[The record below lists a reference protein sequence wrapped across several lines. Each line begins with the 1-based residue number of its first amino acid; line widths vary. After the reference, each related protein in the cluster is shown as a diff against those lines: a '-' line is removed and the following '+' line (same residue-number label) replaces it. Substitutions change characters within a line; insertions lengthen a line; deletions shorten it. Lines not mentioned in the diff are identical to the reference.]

1 MGGIALPVRDDL
13 ALMGLTR
20 AVLLATETNVMPNTP
35 EPTAAETYAAR
46 RNDIARLLDVLD
58 MELEKHAARAQADPA
73 HWGLVGDLA
82 KVRDDLD
89 EAVRY
94 LSGMDSADI
103 HRFLSDAT

>member
-1 MGGIALPVRDDL
+1 MCF
-13 ALMGLTR
+13 TR
-20 AVLLATETNVMPNTP
+20 AATNHRPATETNAMTNAP

-58 MELEKHAARAQADPA
+58 MELDKHAARAKADPA

-82 KVRDDLD
+82 KVRDDLV

-94 LSGMDSADI
+94 LSGMESADI